1 MRSLLIRLG
10 LVLGLALTSACGAQ
24 AAGTVAMAG
33 TATAEGDA
41 SPASPVASSPT
52 SSPSPPTAPEPARTQ
67 GADDLIAAAAPR
79 TALALLGTLAV
90 RGRAPKTG
98 YSREQFGQA
107 WADTDRNGCDTRNDI
122 LRRDLTGT
130 QLRDGTH
137 GCVVLSG
144 SLADPYTGRAISF
157 VKSRAGAVQID
168 HVVSLSD
175 GWQTGAQSWLAGKR
189 VAFANDPLDLL
200 AVDGSANTAKSDSDA
215 ASWLPPNKSYR
226 CAMVARQTAVKA
238 KYGLWVKP
246 AERDAIARVLSTC
259 PSQPAPSGG
268 TPTLAPF
275 VSAPARTSSP
285 SPQPATTGAAGS
297 APATTYANCTAMHAD
312 YKGGVA
318 RPGAVDHRTSGHA
331 KYPPYYSQALYDAN
345 TKSDRDR
352 DGVACEQ

>member
-1 MRSLLIRLG
+1 MHALPILLG
-10 LVLGLALTSACGAQ
+10 PAVVLGLATACGVQAAVRLDPTAQ
-24 AAGTVAMAG
+24 ATSTRGTDDVIAGAG
-33 TATAEGDA
+33 
-41 SPASPVASSPT
+41 
-52 SSPSPPTAPEPARTQ
+52 
-67 GADDLIAAAAPR
+67 PR
-79 TALALLGTLAV
+79 AALALLGSLAV

-107 WADTDRNGCDTRNDI
+107 WADTDRNGCDTRDDI

-130 QLRDGTH
+130 ELRGGTH

-144 SLADPYTGRAISF
+144 TLAEPYTGRTISF
-157 VKSRAGAVQID
+157 VKSDGSAVQID

-175 GWQTGAQSWLAGKR
+175 PWQTGAQSWPAAKR
-189 VAFANDPLDLL
+189 LAFANDPLDLL
-200 AVDGSANTAKSDSDA
+200 AVDGSANAAKSDADA

-275 VSAPARTSSP
+275 VSAPARTTAP
-285 SPQPATTGAAGS
+285 SPQQTTAAAAGP
-297 APATTYANCTAMHAD
+297 APAPTYANCTAMHED

-345 TKSDRDR
+345 TKSDRDK
-352 DGVACEQ
+352 DGIACEQ